1 MTAANPVGNLAQ
13 KSYRQSYAGKTFVI
27 RNSISFLYLCI
38 MKIVKLFLLLF
49 IFIVAIA
56 GTSEVSAQ
64 CAMCTL
70 NAENSTQNGNTEGN
84 GLNSGILYL
93 LAAPYIAVAAVGF
106 IWFKKYKRK
115 NIPVHMKGG
124 KINLN

>member
-1 MTAANPVGNLAQ
+1 
-13 KSYRQSYAGKTFVI
+13 
-27 RNSISFLYLCI
+27 
-38 MKIVKLFLLLF
+38 MKLIKIFLLLF
-49 IFIVAIA
+49 MFLFVVS

-70 NAENSTQNGNTEGN
+70 NADNSTQNGNTQGN

-106 IWFKKYKRK
+106 VWYKKYKRK
-115 NIPVHMKGG
+115 NVAVHMKGG